1 MIGQRAGGRGMHEKP
16 KLLVLFPHPAAQ
28 LAEQT
33 RLGSQPSERLYGANE
48 LATRGWRITISD
60 ARFDNRFG
68 VLVARLKGYGIN
80 LIDFTTIQ
88 QIRSHDIVLV
98 KDDFSV
104 PISFACRLFG
114 KKLVYYDSMFQIP
127 KKRFDRICVEYCLRH
142 CDVVLAYSDYQ
153 IELWRESF
161 RLSRDRF
168 KKVPYALDKAF
179 YRKGLPPLRDG
190 GYVLSIG
197 RDTGRDFRTL
207 IQACKKLGV
216 RLKLITLD
224 YLVRDLDLP
233 SDCVEVIQEVSYRQL
248 LDLYSSASVVALP
261 IKKGVSYPSGIRAAL
276 ECKLIGK
283 PLVVTETPVLREM
296 LSDSSRTFFAQS
308 EDVEDFSR
316 QLKNA
321 LQASVAVDVESGELE
336 SVAASLD
343 DLGDSL
349 DGVLSGL
356 S

>member
-1 MIGQRAGGRGMHEKP
+1 MTEKP
-16 KLLVLFPHPAAQ
+16 KVLLLLPHPAAQ
-28 LAEQT
+28 LAEES
-33 RLGSQPSERLYGANE
+33 RLGKQPSERLYGANE

-60 ARFDNRFG
+60 ARFENRVG
-68 VLVARLKGYGIN
+68 VLITRLKAYGFN

-104 PISFACRLFG
+104 PISLACRLFG
-114 KKLVYYDSMFQIP
+114 KKLIYYDSMFQIP
-127 KKRFDRICVEYCLRH
+127 KKRFDRICVKYCLHH
-142 CDVVLAYSDYQ
+142 CDVVLAYSEYQ
-153 IELWRESF
+153 IELWRETF

-168 KKVPYALDKAF
+168 KKVPYAMDRAF
-179 YRKGLPPLRDG
+179 YRKGLPQLSDG
-190 GYVLSIG
+190 GYVLSVG

-207 IQACKKLGV
+207 VQACRKLGV

-224 YLVRDLDLP
+224 YLIRDIELP
-233 SDCVEVIQEVSYRQL
+233 IDCVEVIQDVSYREL
-248 LDLYSSASVVALP
+248 FDLYSSASAVALTL
-261 IKKGVSYPSGIRAAL
+261 KKGISYPSGIRAAL

-296 LSDSSRTFFAQS
+296 LPESTHTFFAQA
-308 EDVEDFSR
+308 EDVDDLSR

-321 LQASVAVDVESGELE
+321 LQSSVKGAVEARELE